1 MDDLEKLSCK
11 EELDLSDMENSTDD
25 YKEPREK
32 PKKKTTRRRREIDL
46 LDEDETDDEGR
57 PKKLRRHLSPGP
69 NSPASHR
76 EPRTCV
82 LKASQKRR
90 PLSRLLEQ
98 LLRNLEKRDPNQFFA
113 WPYNKHGTVYH
124 KAAKRLLH
132 TGLRQLTPQKLRPL
146 GDLLTYMYEIP
157 IKELGFDIG
166 KMDVKV
172 LKRSSPLKSGGSEAE
187 TVSDGTVA
195 DDRDCLKIQMEAA
208 REQHRRRL
216 AKKAFPRMDHEG
228 KTTLCLATHTVSG
241 PGGAPAAPGEEPQ
254 REDRR
259 NIAKGVR
266 PLTYGPFSSYAP
278 SYDATFA
285 SLTKEESH
293 LIYHTLL
300 DVESLRSLSEL
311 GVDVEFLSE
320 VEDDIAASQRDYGI
334 APALRHTADL
344 IQRLYKEQWDR

>member
-1 MDDLEKLSCK
+1 M
-11 EELDLSDMENSTDD
+11 
-25 YKEPREK
+25 
-32 PKKKTTRRRREIDL
+32 
-46 LDEDETDDEGR
+46 
-57 PKKLRRHLSPGP
+57 
-69 NSPASHR
+69 
-76 EPRTCV
+76 
-82 LKASQKRR
+82 
-90 PLSRLLEQ
+90 
-98 LLRNLEKRDPNQFFA
+98 
-113 WPYNKHGTVYH
+113 
-124 KAAKRLLH
+124 
-132 TGLRQLTPQKLRPL
+132 
-146 GDLLTYMYEIP
+146 
-157 IKELGFDIG
+157 
-166 KMDVKV
+166 
-172 LKRSSPLKSGGSEAE
+172 SEAPS
-187 TVSDGTVA
+187 TNA
-195 DDRDCLKIQMEAA
+195 
-208 REQHRRRL
+208 
-216 AKKAFPRMDHEG
+216 AFPRMDHEG

-241 PGGAPAAPGEEPQ
+241 PGGAPAAPGEERPLTLGQLMGKLNHGTGTLHTQ

-344 IQRLYKEQWDR
+344 IQRLYKEQWDRVDVEFLSEVEDDIAASQRDYGIASALRHTANLIQRLYKEQWDRIDFLETHFSNR